1 MLNKI
6 GKLIRPESRYML
18 LACVALIVTIQCNS
32 NKVNK
37 IDTNLLLGK
46 WKGNDSIDSI
56 CLDFTQQNVSISYGN
71 NRVFQSKYRLN
82 NDTLYIEKFKE
93 RSKISELDKNNLRLF
108 SFDSMWNESISLIY
122 ATEFHKE

>member
-1 MLNKI
+1 
-6 GKLIRPESRYML
+6 ML

-82 NDTLYIEKFKE
+82 NDTLYIEKFNE